1 MVELKTL
8 NLNIMT
14 LDLLKVGQSATIT
27 AIHITDAERRRLL
40 DLGIL
45 PGTQIE
51 NVMASPLGDPVA
63 YRVRNSIVALRR
75 EQAELIEVEENFDK
89 NNFLWHRE

>member
-1 MVELKTL
+1 
-8 NLNIMT
+8 MT
-14 LDLLKVGQSATIT
+14 LDLLKTGCAATVT
-27 AIHITDAERRRLL
+27 AVHSTAAERRRLL

-63 YRVRNSIVALRR
+63 YRVRNSVVALRR
-75 EQAELIEVEENFDK
+75 EQAALIEVEEILTENK
-89 NNFLWHRE
+89 FL